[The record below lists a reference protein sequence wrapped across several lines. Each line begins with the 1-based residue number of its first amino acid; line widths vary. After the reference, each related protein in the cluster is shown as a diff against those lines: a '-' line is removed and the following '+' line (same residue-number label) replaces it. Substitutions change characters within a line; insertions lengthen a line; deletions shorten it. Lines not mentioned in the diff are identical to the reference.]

1 MLLSHLVGP
10 SLMVGRNA
18 GLCLTAATVRSGDEP
33 APPER
38 AQPIA
43 MSSDMPGRSAFEAI
57 ARSCLRQI
65 KANEACAQLG
75 RDAEGVHQFRVGLRR
90 LRTLLGAFRKLL
102 APDLCE
108 YLEEHL
114 DWLQAESGAARD
126 WDVLIAGALK
136 TLRALQPDD
145 PVLPAMLNAARAERD
160 ESYDRLRAA
169 FRDPRYAELL
179 LRLELAL
186 AEGTWSAS
194 TDDGD
199 DRLSRPL
206 PEVASGIL
214 NKHYKRFCGIHG
226 KHGDL
231 PEEEMHRLRISGKKL
246 RYIAEFFSGL
256 YPKQS
261 TKRFIDALSDVQD
274 CLGSLNDS
282 LVGRN
287 LAQVLE
293 RRLASSTEQ
302 GTARHASGLLLGW
315 QAARGTSAVAEF
327 PGAWRKFRSRP
338 PPWFEERR

>member
-1 MLLSHLVGP
+1 MSDRGY
-10 SLMVGRNA
+10 
-18 GLCLTAATVRSGDEP
+18 RSSDDEP
-33 APPER
+33 ARPER

-65 KANEACAQLG
+65 KANEACAELG

-90 LRTLLGAFRKLL
+90 LRSLLGAFRKQL
-102 APDLCE
+102 APELCE

-114 DWLQAESGAARD
+114 DWLQVSSGSARD
-126 WDVLIAGALK
+126 WDVLIAGSLE

-145 PVLPAMLNAARAERD
+145 PALPAMLSAAKAQRD

-194 TDDGD
+194 TDDRDGP
-199 DRLSRPL
+199 LSRPV
-206 PEVASGIL
+206 PELASRIL

-226 KHGDL
+226 KHDL
-231 PEEEMHRLRISGKKL
+231 PEEQMHRLRISGKKL

-256 YPKQS
+256 YPKPS
-261 TKRFIDALSDVQD
+261 AKTFVNALSGVQD
-274 CLGSLNDS
+274 CLGSLNNS
-282 LVGRN
+282 VVGRH
-287 LAQVLE
+287 LAQLLE
-293 RRLASSTEQ
+293 RRLASSTDE
-302 GTARHASGLLLGW
+302 GTAKHASGVLLGW
-315 QAARGTSAVAEF
+315 QAAHAVRAVDEF
-327 PGAWRKFRSRP
+327 PAAWRKLRNRP
-338 PPWFEERR
+338 PPWVEERR